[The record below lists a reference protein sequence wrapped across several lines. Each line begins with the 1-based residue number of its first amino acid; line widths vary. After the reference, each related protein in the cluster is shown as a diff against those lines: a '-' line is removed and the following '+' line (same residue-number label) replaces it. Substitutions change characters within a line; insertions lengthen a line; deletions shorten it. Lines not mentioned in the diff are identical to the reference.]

1 VDVSRVDTTTT
12 FLGEKL
18 AHPITLAPVGFQG
31 VFHPEAEL
39 ASARGAASAHAL
51 MIASTLSSE
60 AIGEIA
66 AARREPVWF
75 QLYPTTDRR
84 ITRGLLERAEAA
96 GCRVLVLTVDT
107 PVMGNREAHG
117 DWLARMLAGGA
128 RAANLEGLR
137 VDEPILDPT
146 MTWDM
151 ISWLRDHGSMK
162 IVIKGIVTGEDA
174 EICRQRGVDGIVV
187 SNHGG
192 RQEESGRGTLE
203 CLPEVLSGAGSELP
217 VMIDGGIRRGTDVF
231 KALALGAK
239 AVAVGRPYVYGLAAM
254 GSAGVELALE
264 ILRGELVR
272 AMQLAGATSLGGLE
286 PKFVSERGP
295 QVTHEEI
302 GGA

>member
-1 VDVSRVDTTTT
+1 
-12 FLGEKL
+12 
-18 AHPITLAPVGFQG
+18 
-31 VFHPEAEL
+31 
-39 ASARGAASAHAL
+39 
-51 MIASTLSSE
+51 
-60 AIGEIA
+60 
-66 AARREPVWF
+66 VWF
-75 QLYPTTDRR
+75 LLYPTTDRR
-84 ITRGLLERAEAA
+84 ITRGLLVRAAAA

-107 PVMGNREAHG
+107 PVMGNRETHG

-286 PKFVSERGP
+286 PKFVPERGP